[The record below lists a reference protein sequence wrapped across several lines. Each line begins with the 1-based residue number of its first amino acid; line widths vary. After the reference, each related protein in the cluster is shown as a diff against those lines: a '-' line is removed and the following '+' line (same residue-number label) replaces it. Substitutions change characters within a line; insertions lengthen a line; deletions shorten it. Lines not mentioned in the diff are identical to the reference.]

1 METSQIG
8 IRLNYGLF
16 PPVSIFY
23 YRIHFHMFY
32 TFSVF
37 IVLDFCLELV
47 AAVWSHDFDYTTIC
61 LKRSFSLEK
70 YIRNKIGFV

>member
-1 METSQIG
+1 
-8 IRLNYGLF
+8 
-16 PPVSIFY
+16 
-23 YRIHFHMFY
+23 MFY